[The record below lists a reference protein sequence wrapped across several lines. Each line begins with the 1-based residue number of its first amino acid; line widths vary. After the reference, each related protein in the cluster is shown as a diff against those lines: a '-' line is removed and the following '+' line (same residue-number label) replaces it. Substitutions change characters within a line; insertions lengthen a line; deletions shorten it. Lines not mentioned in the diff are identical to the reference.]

1 MFFFFRSYAYMLI
14 AAAVIPAVFLIKY
27 VYKVDRL
34 DREPPQMIVRLVLL
48 GVIST
53 YAALILEKIGIAFM
67 NSMEWE
73 SERAFYIFEF
83 FVIVGPVEELVKY
96 LALRYGSWKSPHFN
110 CQFDAIVYSVS
121 TALGFAIWENIKYVF
136 SYGLTTAL
144 IRAVTAV
151 PGHASFGVFMG
162 VWYGVAKR
170 QHVKGN
176 YTAAK
181 IFNFIAWLMPSLIHG
196 LYDYL
201 ATISSGGGDWMF
213 LIFIAIMFFL
223 SYTVVKRLAASDRYL
238 DSEPGDGKQGPTII
252 DV

>member
-1 MFFFFRSYAYMLI
+1 MFFFFRSYAYVLI
-14 AAAVIPAVFLIKY
+14 AAAVIPAVLLIRY

-34 DREPPQMIVRLVLL
+34 EREPPQMIIRLVLL
-48 GVIST
+48 GVAST
-53 YAALILEKIGIAFM
+53 YAALILEKFGMVIM

-73 SERAFYIFEF
+73 SERVFYMFEF

-121 TALGFAIWENIKYVF
+121 VALGFALWENINYVF
-136 SYGLTTAL
+136 AYGFTTAL
-144 IRAVTAV
+144 IRAVTAI

-176 YTAAK
+176 HTAAK
-181 IFNFIAWLMPSLIHG
+181 IFNLIAWLMPAITHG

-201 ATISSGGGDWMF
+201 ATISSGGADWLF
-213 LIFIAIMFFL
+213 LIFIAIMFFICY
-223 SYTVVKRLAASDRYL
+223 SVVKRLSANDRYL
-238 DSEPGDGKQGPTII
+238 DSGSGGGQGPTII